1 MEKKE
6 LKGIIKDLL
15 DIIDTELPEDTDISN
30 EFEFDGIN
38 LCVFLKAAI
47 DKIKQEWIYIPF

>member
-6 LKGIIKDLL
+6 LEGIVKDFLN
-15 DIIDTELPEDTDISN
+15 IIDTELPEDTDISK

-38 LCVFLKAAI
+38 LCEFLKAAI
-47 DKIKQEWIYIPF
+47 DKIKHEWIYIPF